1 MGGRQRTSLFMT
13 SEEEARKLG
22 IETEAEEKEK
32 KKKRRRRGQRSRR
45 SRCFQSQ
52 SLTIFF

>member
-32 KKKRRRRGQRSRR
+32 KKREEKKRAEKQKK
-45 SRCFQSQ
+45 
-52 SLTIFF
+52 

>member
-22 IETEAEEKEK
+22 IEAEAEEKEK
-32 KKKRRRRGQRSRR
+32 KKKEEKKKGAEKQKK
-45 SRCFQSQ
+45 
-52 SLTIFF
+52 